1 VILPTSA
8 RLFADTFPR
17 SPAGGVSASCS
28 TRHTPRGFTLYVFT
42 HHASACHASQ
52 VGEPQLRTLRAEFG
66 RGVEVCGAVHRGE
79 AKWEDLVRPNDFFR
93 RYKYVALLVHCS

>member
-1 VILPTSA
+1 M
-8 RLFADTFPR
+8 
-17 SPAGGVSASCS
+17 
-28 TRHTPRGFTLYVFT
+28 
-42 HHASACHASQ
+42 
-52 VGEPQLRTLRAEFG
+52 GEPQLRTLRAEFG